1 MSLVQGADHTS
12 GARREAE
19 ALRHA
24 GGAWLVVG
32 IGSFTALFALRELLG
47 STALQEYAGLP
58 SATII
63 IGSAGASAL
72 LALGSG
78 LRARGLGGLAPLGA
92 LTLAVLGA
100 LVGLADLSGQTPC
113 PASRAV
119 DLLAC
124 GLACAALLLVSPGMR
139 QGRWRTVVR
148 RRPASRVDTLFVAS
162 ALAIALA
169 GASALGY
176 QHSRGGASSV
186 PKERPAILDLP
197 AASVLFGA
205 AKPKAIAAYFLDLTS
220 EPCRE
225 EFRELTGALGS
236 QPLSDG
242 AQLRFYHYPRVA
254 EGCAVAGGER
264 PQLRLD
270 EGACLGAAAVECVE
284 LLAPGLG
291 IRMAGELFDRQRAPD
306 PSITTPVVAQA
317 AYDVGLPIDV
327 DDPQSSLLRC
337 VSNNAMIH
345 RRVLAHV
352 EFAERHGVDETPHG
366 FFVGVREGRLDPA
379 RVEAFRGD
387 PSPTTRDRK
396 LASAAGV
403 ETVEEFAAASP
414 SEPPSEPRAERP
426 AEPTGAGG
434 SR

>member
-1 MSLVQGADHTS
+1 MSLAQGADHGS
-12 GARREAE
+12 GARREAK

-47 STALQEYAGLP
+47 STASGEYAGLP
-58 SATII
+58 SATLIV
-63 IGSAGASAL
+63 GSAGASAL

-78 LRARGLGGLAPLGA
+78 LRARSFGGLAPLGA
-92 LTLAVLGA
+92 LVLAVLGA
-100 LVGLADLSGQTPC
+100 LVGLADLSGLTPC
-113 PASRAV
+113 PARRAV

-139 QGRWRTVVR
+139 QGRWRTVLR
-148 RRPASRVDTLFVAS
+148 RRPASRVDTLFVAA

-176 QHSRGGASSV
+176 QNARGGTDSR
-186 PKERPAILDLP
+186 PIERPAILDLP

-205 AKPKAIAAYFLDLTS
+205 ARPRAIAAYFLDLTS

-236 QPLSDG
+236 QPLSAG
-242 AQLRFYHYPRVA
+242 VQLRFYHYPRGS
-254 EGCAVAGGER
+254 EGCAVSGGER
-264 PQLRLD
+264 PQLRLE

-291 IRMAGELFDRQRAPD
+291 IRMAGELFDLQRAPD

-337 VSNNAMIH
+337 ISNNPMIH

-366 FFVGVREGRLDPA
+366 FFVGVREGRLDPT

-387 PSPTTRDRK
+387 PSPTIRDRK

-403 ETVEEFAAASP
+403 ETVEEFAAL
-414 SEPPSEPRAERP
+414 PPSERP
-426 AEPTGAGG
+426 TEPAGAGG